1 MFFSNTNKKT
11 IGDYAESLAEEFLK
25 KNNVKILE
33 KNFSCRSGEIDLIV
47 KDQETLVFVEVRY
60 RKSAKYGQPY
70 ETITKAKQN
79 KIIRSAQTYLQK
91 HPKAANKACRFD
103 VISIQQGNIDWIKS
117 AFDTDS

>member
-1 MFFSNTNKKT
+1 MLFTKKST
-11 IGDYAESLAEEFLK
+11 KAVGDYAESLAEDFLK
-25 KNNVKILE
+25 AHKVKILE

-47 KDQETLVFVEVRY
+47 KDKDTLVFVEVRY
-60 RKSAKYGQPY
+60 RKSTNFGQPF
-70 ETITKAKQN
+70 ETVTKTKQN

-103 VISIQQGNIDWIKS
+103 VISIQQGEIDWIKN